1 LRGLMSAPGVEP
13 PIPHTPPPRGDE
25 ASRRITAFSS
35 CRGIRHLSRV
45 RHRAPFPIANA
56 TFKCI
61 LTSIL
66 ALGYLLITA
75 IANPPPLSCRARDRF
90 LPCLLRI
97 PRPSRSAG
105 ASCSPRPGLPPPSAW
120 CASPPTPRR
129 TPARRAIPPPGP
141 P

>member
-45 RHRAPFPIANA
+45 RHRAPFPTANA

-75 IANPPPLSCRARDRF
+75 IANPPPLSCRARDSAFRVRIHLPPRPRVDARERF

-97 PRPSRSAG
+97 PRPSRS
-105 ASCSPRPGLPPPSAW
+105 
-120 CASPPTPRR
+120 
-129 TPARRAIPPPGP
+129 
-141 P
+141 